1 MSTELKAMEGSIC
14 HEFETGLPAAAVW
27 EVYGSLLFGKLMPQL
42 LPEVVSKV
50 ELVEGDGGAG
60 TVLLVTFPPGTPGSE
75 TFREKFIKVDDENYI
90 KETVVTEGGLLDHGF
105 RKYMVRIEI
114 VGREEKTSIVRS
126 TIQYEVD
133 HEHAGSHA
141 PPVFSTDGLATIAE
155 AITKY
160 IKEKRGSE
168 SVISPK

>member
-1 MSTELKAMEGSIC
+1 MWYDD
-14 HEFETGLPAAAVW
+14 AVS
-27 EVYGSLLFGKLMPQL
+27 VSAPNSFCFL
-42 LPEVVSKV
+42 VVHACM
-50 ELVEGDGGAG
+50 L
-60 TVLLVTFPPGTPGSE
+60 PGTPGSE

-133 HEHAGSHA
+133 REHAGSHA

-168 SVISPK
+168 SVSSPK